1 VKHPGAVAGWLF
13 VILLMVLMLVWAA
26 KESAASAAFVGT
38 CLGLLIIVPLLVRN
52 PKQ

>member
-1 VKHPGAVAGWLF
+1 MKNPGAVAGWLF

-26 KESAASAAFVGT
+26 HESAAATAFIAT
-38 CLGLLIIVPLLVRN
+38 CLGLLIVVPLLTRS